1 MVGLL
6 QCTGIGP
13 EGVGAIQFIQHKGK
27 TMNAGLIGR
36 MCRFALAGS
45 ALVMAGQASAAWPTD
60 KVMRLVVPFASGGS
74 TDLVARK
81 VAEGLGKKLGTNV
94 IVENRPGAGGTV
106 GTEYVARQP
115 ADGYTILMGSVSTH
129 GSAACIYSR
138 LPYDPVK
145 DFTPLT
151 VVATIPN
158 VVVVNPSVPARTL
171 QEFVALLKKEPDRHS
186 FASNGQGTSNHL
198 AAELFRSV
206 AGVSMVHVPYRGSG
220 PALIDLV
227 GGQVDMMMDVV
238 MTSYPY
244 IRDGRLKALAVTS
257 RERSS
262 MLPDVPT
269 VAEQGYP
276 SYEAMVWFGLLAPAA
291 LPEEIRKPLTDSLVE
306 VLHGSELK
314 PYLAQQG
321 ALVSEVAGP
330 AFSTM
335 IREEVDKWCKVAE
348 QAGIQFD

>member
-1 MVGLL
+1 MKTGLL
-6 QCTGIGP
+6 RSCCRIAA
-13 EGVGAIQFIQHKGK
+13 GVALFAA
-27 TMNAGLIGR
+27 AGT
-36 MCRFALAGS
+36 
-45 ALVMAGQASAAWPTD
+45 ASAAWPD
-60 KVMRLVVPFASGGS
+60 KVIRIVVPFAAGGS

-81 VAEGLGKKLGTNV
+81 IAEGLSQRLGANV

-129 GSAACIYSR
+129 GSAPCVYSK
-138 LPYDPVK
+138 LPYDAVK

-158 VVVVNPSVPARTL
+158 VMSVNQSVPANNL
-171 QEFVALLKKEPDRHS
+171 QEFVALLKKEPEKYS

-198 AAELFRSV
+198 AAELFKST

-227 GGQVDMMMDVV
+227 GGQINMMMDVV

-244 IRDGRLKALAVTS
+244 IKDGKIKALAVTS
-257 RERSS
+257 PQRSA

-269 VAEQGYP
+269 VAESGYP
-276 SYEAMVWFGLLAPAA
+276 GYEAMVWFGMLAPANM
-291 LPEEIRKPLTDSLVE
+291 PEPLRTKLTDGLVQT
-306 VLHGSELK
+306 LHAPAMK
-314 PYLAQQG
+314 TYLEQQG
-321 ALVSEVAGP
+321 AQVSDVSGP
-330 AFSTM
+330 AFGSM
-335 IREEVDKWCKVAE
+335 IKDEISKWCQVVKK
-348 QAGIQFD
+348 AGIRLD

>member
-1 MVGLL
+1 MKTGLL
-6 QCTGIGP
+6 RSCCRIAA
-13 EGVGAIQFIQHKGK
+13 GVALFAA
-27 TMNAGLIGR
+27 AGT
-36 MCRFALAGS
+36 
-45 ALVMAGQASAAWPTD
+45 ASAAWPD
-60 KVMRLVVPFASGGS
+60 KVIRIVVPFAAGGS

-81 VAEGLGKKLGTNV
+81 IAEGLSQRLGANV

-129 GSAACIYSR
+129 GSAPCVYSK
-138 LPYDPVK
+138 LPYDAVK

-158 VVVVNPSVPARTL
+158 VMSVNQSVPANNL
-171 QEFVALLKKEPDRHS
+171 QEFVALLKKEPEKYS

-198 AAELFRSV
+198 AAELFKST

-227 GGQVDMMMDVV
+227 GGQINMMMDVV

-244 IRDGRLKALAVTS
+244 IKDGKIKALAVTS
-257 RERSS
+257 PQRSA

-269 VAEQGYP
+269 VAESGYP
-276 SYEAMVWFGLLAPAA
+276 GYEAMVWFGMLAPANM
-291 LPEEIRKPLTDSLVE
+291 PEPLRAKLTDGLVQT
-306 VLHGSELK
+306 LHAPAMK
-314 PYLAQQG
+314 TYLEQQG
-321 ALVSEVAGP
+321 AQVSDVAGP
-330 AFSTM
+330 AFGSM
-335 IREEVDKWCKVAE
+335 IKDEISKWCQVVKK
-348 QAGIQFD
+348 AGIRLD

>member
-1 MVGLL
+1 MKTGLL
-6 QCTGIGP
+6 RSCCRIAA
-13 EGVGAIQFIQHKGK
+13 GVALFAA
-27 TMNAGLIGR
+27 AGT
-36 MCRFALAGS
+36 
-45 ALVMAGQASAAWPTD
+45 ASAAWPD
-60 KVMRLVVPFASGGS
+60 KVIRIVVPFAAGGS

-81 VAEGLGKKLGTNV
+81 IAEGLSQRLGANV

-129 GSAACIYSR
+129 GSAPCVYSK
-138 LPYDPVK
+138 LPYDAVK

-158 VVVVNPSVPARTL
+158 VMSVNQSVPANNL
-171 QEFVALLKKEPDRHS
+171 QEFVALLKKEPEKYS

-198 AAELFRSV
+198 AAELFKST

-227 GGQVDMMMDVV
+227 GGQINMMMDVM

-244 IRDGRLKALAVTS
+244 IKDGKIKALAVTS
-257 RERSS
+257 PQRSA

-269 VAEQGYP
+269 VAESGYP
-276 SYEAMVWFGLLAPAA
+276 GYEAMVWFGMLAPANM
-291 LPEEIRKPLTDSLVE
+291 PEPLRTKLTDGLVQT
-306 VLHGSELK
+306 LHAPAMK
-314 PYLAQQG
+314 TYLEQQG
-321 ALVSEVAGP
+321 AQVSDVAGP
-330 AFSTM
+330 AFGSM
-335 IREEVDKWCKVAE
+335 IKDEISKWCQVVKK
-348 QAGIQFD
+348 AGIRLD

>member
-1 MVGLL
+1 MKTGLL
-6 QCTGIGP
+6 RSCCRIAA
-13 EGVGAIQFIQHKGK
+13 GVALFAA
-27 TMNAGLIGR
+27 AGT
-36 MCRFALAGS
+36 AT
-45 ALVMAGQASAAWPTD
+45 AAWPD
-60 KVMRLVVPFASGGS
+60 KVIRIVVPFAAGGS

-81 VAEGLGKKLGTNV
+81 IAEGLSQRLGANV

-129 GSAACIYSR
+129 GSAPCVYSK
-138 LPYDPVK
+138 LPYDAVK

-158 VVVVNPSVPARTL
+158 VMSVNQSVPANNL
-171 QEFVALLKKEPDRHS
+171 QEFVALLKKEPEKYS

-198 AAELFRSV
+198 AAELFKST

-227 GGQVDMMMDVV
+227 GGQINMMMDVV

-244 IRDGRLKALAVTS
+244 IKDGKIKALAVTS
-257 RERSS
+257 PQRSA

-269 VAEQGYP
+269 VAESGYP
-276 SYEAMVWFGLLAPAA
+276 GYEAMVWFGMLAPANM
-291 LPEEIRKPLTDSLVE
+291 PEPLRTKLTDGLVQT
-306 VLHGSELK
+306 LHAPAMK
-314 PYLAQQG
+314 TYLEQQG
-321 ALVSEVAGP
+321 AQVSDVAGP
-330 AFSTM
+330 AFGSM
-335 IREEVDKWCKVAE
+335 IKDEISKWCQVVKK
-348 QAGIQFD
+348 AGIRRD

>member
-1 MVGLL
+1 MKTGLL
-6 QCTGIGP
+6 RSCCRIAA
-13 EGVGAIQFIQHKGK
+13 GVALFAA
-27 TMNAGLIGR
+27 AGT
-36 MCRFALAGS
+36 AT
-45 ALVMAGQASAAWPTD
+45 AAWPD
-60 KVMRLVVPFASGGS
+60 KVIRIVVPFAAGGS

-81 VAEGLGKKLGTNV
+81 IAEGLSQRLGANV

-129 GSAACIYSR
+129 GSAPCVYSK
-138 LPYDPVK
+138 LPYDAVK

-158 VVVVNPSVPARTL
+158 VMSVNQSVPANNL
-171 QEFVALLKKEPDRHS
+171 QEFVALLKKEPEKYS

-198 AAELFRSV
+198 AAELFKST

-227 GGQVDMMMDVV
+227 GGQINMMMDVV

-244 IRDGRLKALAVTS
+244 IKDGKIKALAVTS
-257 RERSS
+257 PQRSA

-269 VAEQGYP
+269 VAESGYP
-276 SYEAMVWFGLLAPAA
+276 GYEAMVWFGMLAPANM
-291 LPEEIRKPLTDSLVE
+291 PEPLRTKLTDGLVQT
-306 VLHGSELK
+306 LHAPAMK
-314 PYLAQQG
+314 TYLEQQG
-321 ALVSEVAGP
+321 AQVSDVAGP
-330 AFSTM
+330 AFGSM
-335 IREEVDKWCKVAE
+335 IKDEISKWCQVVKK
-348 QAGIQFD
+348 AGIRLD

>member
-1 MVGLL
+1 MKTGLL
-6 QCTGIGP
+6 RSCCRIAA
-13 EGVGAIQFIQHKGK
+13 GVALFAA
-27 TMNAGLIGR
+27 AGT
-36 MCRFALAGS
+36 
-45 ALVMAGQASAAWPTD
+45 ASAAWPD
-60 KVMRLVVPFASGGS
+60 KVIRIVVPFAAGGS

-81 VAEGLGKKLGTNV
+81 IAEGLSQRLGANV

-129 GSAACIYSR
+129 GSAPCVYSK
-138 LPYDPVK
+138 LPYDAVK

-158 VVVVNPSVPARTL
+158 VMSVNQFVPANNL
-171 QEFVALLKKEPDRHS
+171 QEFVALLKKEPEKYS

-198 AAELFRSV
+198 AAELFKST

-227 GGQVDMMMDVV
+227 GGQINMMMDVV

-244 IRDGRLKALAVTS
+244 IKDGKIKALAVTS
-257 RERSS
+257 PQRSA

-269 VAEQGYP
+269 VAESGYP
-276 SYEAMVWFGLLAPAA
+276 GYEAMVWFGMLAPANM
-291 LPEEIRKPLTDSLVE
+291 PEPLRTKLTDGLVQT
-306 VLHGSELK
+306 LHAPAMK
-314 PYLAQQG
+314 TYLEQQG
-321 ALVSEVAGP
+321 AQVSDVAGP
-330 AFSTM
+330 AFGSM
-335 IREEVDKWCKVAE
+335 IKDEISKWCQVVKK
-348 QAGIQFD
+348 AGIRLD